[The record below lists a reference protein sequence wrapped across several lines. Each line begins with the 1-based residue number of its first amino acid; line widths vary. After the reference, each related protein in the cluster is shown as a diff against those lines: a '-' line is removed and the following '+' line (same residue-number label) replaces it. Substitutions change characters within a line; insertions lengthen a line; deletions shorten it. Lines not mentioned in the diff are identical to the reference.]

1 MSKNISKLSG
11 RIGLRDNLFD
21 EISRSSLNSDNGK
34 GIKDIKEIAEKY
46 KVGVSTIHG
55 AESFYEFLRPSHR
68 EKKAFVCNGSACM
81 CAGTQEPLKEK
92 LKEKLGNDKVG
103 EMFCLGYC
111 YENHAF
117 HYDGKNYAGED
128 IKKIDQIIKGEEINQ
143 EKFFS
148 KSYATTSFLMDD
160 KLSDLS
166 KFKDQLSKFLK
177 TEKSEIIKSLLSSN
191 LTGRGGAGFPTGMK
205 WDFCSKA
212 KSDKK
217 YVICNA
223 DEGDSGAYSDRY
235 LLEDQPLK
243 VIFGMVLCGYVIG
256 GDEGVLYIRGE
267 YPKSIE
273 ALNGSI
279 NSLKEAGLLGKNI
292 LGTGFSFDLNICIGQ
307 GAYICGEETALI
319 ASIEGRR
326 AEVDVRPP
334 FPVTE
339 GLYKKPTVVNNV
351 ETLAAAAGIL
361 LNGAEKFSSIG
372 NKKSAGT
379 KLVCLD
385 SFFNNPGVYEIDMGT
400 SMKKVFYEIGGGLNK
415 SVKAFQI
422 GGPLGGV
429 VPTKEI
435 DNLNLDFQEFT
446 AAGFMLG
453 HASVV
458 SIPSDFNMVDYIH
471 HLFEFTA
478 EESCGKCFPG
488 RLGSYR
494 GKEMFD
500 QVRNKSAKIPL
511 KLLNELLITMKKG
524 CLCALCGAIPTPIM
538 NILKYFG
545 HEMKDDMVKEN

>member
-1 MSKNISKLSG
+1 MSKNISNLSG
-11 RIGLRDNLFD
+11 KIGLKNNLFRK
-21 EISRSSLNSDNGK
+21 ISENVLSGSP
-34 GIKDIKEIAEKY
+34 KDINEIAEEY
-46 KVGVSTIHG
+46 NLGVSTIHG
-55 AESFYEFLRPSHR
+55 AESFYEFLRPAHR

-81 CAGTQEPLKEK
+81 CSGTQEK
-92 LKEKLGNDKVG
+92 LTKTLQAKLGEDKVG
-103 EMFCLGYC
+103 KMFCLGHC

-117 HYDGKNYAGED
+117 HYEGENYAGKD
-128 IKKIDQIIKGEEINQ
+128 IEKIDQIIKGEKIIQ
-143 EKFFS
+143 DKFFS

-160 KLSDLS
+160 KLSTS
-166 KFKDQLSKFLK
+166 KQVKEQLSKFLTSDK
-177 TEKSEIIKSLLSSN
+177 KEIIQSLLDSN
-191 LTGRGGAGFPTGMK
+191 LTGRGGAGFPTGLK
-205 WDFCSKA
+205 WDFCSKT
-212 KSDKK
+212 KSEKK

-223 DEGDSGAYSDRY
+223 DEGDSGAFSDRY

-243 VIFGMVLCGYVIG
+243 VIVGMIICGYVIG
-256 GDEGVLYIRGE
+256 SDEGVLYIRGE

-273 ALNGSI
+273 AINGWI
-279 NSLKEAGLLGKNI
+279 NQLKKDGLLGNNI
-292 LGTGFSFDLNICIGQ
+292 LGTGFSFDLYICIGQ

-351 ETLAAAAGIL
+351 ESLAAATGIL
-361 LNGAEKFSSIG
+361 LNGADKFAAIG

-400 SMKKVFYEIGGGLNK
+400 PMSKIFNEIGGGYK
-415 SVKAFQI
+415 EPVKAFQI

-429 VPTKEI
+429 VPLSEI
-435 DNLNLDFQEFT
+435 ENLNLDFQEFT
-446 AAGFMLG
+446 AKGFMLG

-458 SIPSDFNMVDYIH
+458 SIPQSFPMVEYIH
-471 HLFEFTA
+471 HLFEFSA

-500 QVRNKSAKIPL
+500 QVKNKTAKIPMN
-511 KLLNELLITMKKG
+511 LLNDLLITMQKG
-524 CLCALCGAIPTPIM
+524 CLCALCGAIPTPIT
-538 NILKYFG
+538 NILKYFSG
-545 HEMKDDMVKEN
+545 EMKNDIRLDS